1 MIKAALVGNIASGK
15 SAAEKILNKF
25 GYKVL
30 DTDKVCHNLLDE
42 LGEIAEEFLFYFKD
56 FDVFENEKIS
66 REKLGKLVFDNP
78 DLKEKLE
85 NILYPHLKI
94 KIKEFFTQN
103 KNEDLVFV
111 AIPLLFEAGME
122 DLFDK
127 IFFVYCK
134 DEIRLERLI
143 KRNGY
148 SKEYAK
154 VRMNSQMSQEVK
166 IVKSDYIIYNESTL
180 DNLENNIRRAVAQI
194 R

>member
-1 MIKAALVGNIASGK
+1 MIKVALVGNIASGK
-15 SAAEKILNKF
+15 SATEKILNNF

-42 LGEIAEEFLFYFKD
+42 LGEITEDFKG

-66 REKLGKLVFDNP
+66 REKLGKLVFGNP
-78 DLKEKLE
+78 NLKEKLE

-148 SKEYAK
+148 TKEYAK
-154 VRMNSQMSQEVK
+154 VRMDSQIPQDKKVL
-166 IVKSDYIIYNESTL
+166 KSDYIIYNESTL
-180 DNLENNIRRAVAQI
+180 DDLENNIRRAVAQI

>member
-180 DNLENNIRRAVAQI
+180 DDLENNIRRAVAQI